1 MHADWQSIVTLA
13 IGLLAAAYLARRW
26 WPGIK
31 GLLAPAAATSSPS
44 LTACGTAK
52 APAASCSSGCGNC
65 GSAGTAPAKDHRVH
79 VVKRQQG

>member
-1 MHADWQSIVTLA
+1 MRTDWQSIVTLA

-31 GLLAPAAATSSPS
+31 GLLAPVVATSSPGV
-44 LTACGTAK
+44 TACGTAT

-65 GSAGTAPAKDHRVH
+65 GSASAASAKDHRVH
-79 VVKRQQG
+79 IVRHRPD